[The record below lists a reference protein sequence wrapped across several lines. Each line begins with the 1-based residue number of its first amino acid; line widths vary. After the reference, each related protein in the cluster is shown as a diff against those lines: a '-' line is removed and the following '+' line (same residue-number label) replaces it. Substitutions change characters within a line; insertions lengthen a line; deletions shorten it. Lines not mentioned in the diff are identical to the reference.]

1 MAKGD
6 SISILALI
14 NDISSKKYSK
24 QMILKI
30 VSLTNAYNYA
40 IKQQKDWRRLNV
52 LWYCNMSKCLFNIL
66 YSFKYV
72 FRKTAVIF

>member
-1 MAKGD
+1 MAESD

-40 IKQQKDWRRLNV
+40 IKQQKD
-52 LWYCNMSKCLFNIL
+52 
-66 YSFKYV
+66 
-72 FRKTAVIF
+72 